1 MWFECS
7 PIINGAR
14 QKAWQINSHHQVS
27 AHQMRNFPTLS
38 QLIRFINIWIR
49 CWASWPP
56 SPINDRKSGQWMR
69 FSTSHTAYS
78 ITNDLKSSTVSTRSG
93 VWLVEKEY
101 RSSATTSGRR
111 TGYRVNDVNVLW
123 SLNRARVFKD
133 LISHFSAK
141 TYNCAWL
148 RKTVV

>member
-49 CWASWPP
+49 CWASWPS

-69 FSTSHTAYS
+69 FSTSHAAYS
-78 ITNDLKSSTVSTRSG
+78 ITNDLKSSTG
-93 VWLVEKEY
+93 
-101 RSSATTSGRR
+101 SSV
-111 TGYRVNDVNVLW
+111 YLPDW
-123 SLNRARVFKD
+123 SSRWA
-133 LISHFSAK
+133 LISSSWSYRAK
-141 TYNCAWL
+141 LSLSNW
-148 RKTVV
+148 RKESMYTMTVASMFYLSEFDY